1 MQQNSFHHMM
11 HHYMLTVQF
20 TGNLQQLWLYK
31 VMMHNVLVGHHLQ
44 LIMLFTGVKVHF
56 TGIML
61 FNKVMMHLHLDEI
74 HLHLVVHFTG
84 K

>member
-1 MQQNSFHHMM
+1 
-11 HHYMLTVQF
+11 MLTVQF
-20 TGNLQQLWLYK
+20 TGNLV
-31 VMMHNVLVGHHLQ
+31 VMTNMLLNCLISHLMHKHLE
-44 LIMLFTGVKVHF
+44 MLFTGVKVHF

>member
-1 MQQNSFHHMM
+1 
-11 HHYMLTVQF
+11 MLF
-20 TGNLQQLWLYK
+20 TGVK
-31 VMMHNVLVGHHLQ
+31 VHLTGIMLFLHLCKVIMHNVLVGHHLQ

>member
-1 MQQNSFHHMM
+1 
-11 HHYMLTVQF
+11 
-20 TGNLQQLWLYK
+20 
-31 VMMHNVLVGHHLQ
+31 MHNVLVGHHLQ

>member
-1 MQQNSFHHMM
+1 M
-11 HHYMLTVQF
+11 HSVQF
-20 TGNLQQLWLYK
+20 TGKYL
-31 VMMHNVLVGHHLQ
+31 VLMDLHLVVHLQ

>member
-1 MQQNSFHHMM
+1 MTNMQTNMPDHHMM

-44 LIMLFTGVKVHF
+44 LIMLFTGVKVV
-56 TGIML
+56 L
-61 FNKVMMHLHLDEI
+61 A
-74 HLHLVVHFTG
+74 
-84 K
+84 